1 MPILSSQNDTW
12 KKNHFILPVQGMLSV
27 SFQNANSFHP
37 QPLHFCL
44 TMAMCM
50 VAHISNPSTVT
61 GRLGLQRKIFQKHK
75 VKNIPGNVYA
85 TKG

>member
-1 MPILSSQNDTW
+1 MTLGKKKTLYPSSARNA
-12 KKNHFILPVQGMLSV
+12 LSV
-27 SFQNANSFHP
+27 SFQNANSSHP

-61 GRLGLQRKIFQKHK
+61 GQLGLQRKIFQKHK